1 MNANSTSNQA
11 NPQGSKTF
19 DTNRE
24 NIFTQVILSE
34 AEYVALVAV
43 AESAKHWEVCDFPDE
58 VDFRC
63 EGCNKA
69 RAAYAALAAVR
80 EGGAK

>member
-1 MNANSTSNQA
+1 MNANSTSKQA

-34 AEYVALVAV
+34 AEHAALVAV
-43 AESAKHWEVCDFPDE
+43 AE
-58 VDFRC
+58 
-63 EGCNKA
+63 
-69 RAAYAALAAVR
+69 AAQATWDYAGDTSDSIQAALANLAAVR